1 MKESTKLGLLGEINT
16 EVYNN
21 LIKNYTG
28 IIRFKIEQLNRFD
41 ENNFINC
48 DGYDDYKLTSDHE
61 KLMKIAKEYNDRYR
75 V

>member
-21 LIKNYTG
+21 LIKNYSG